1 MLGIDGKSVRSE
13 MNEKNKNHETYFVPG
28 LFRGLRVLEILA
40 EAEHP
45 MTVSEIGRKMD
56 LSRSSVFRLVYTLK
70 HMGFVEDADGG
81 HSIKLGPRVLNLG
94 FSYLSGQS
102 LIQTA
107 RPVLEALTE
116 ETGISS
122 HLAILE
128 STEVLFLDCVQSRLG
143 YLSNVNVGHRVPAY
157 ASPLG
162 WHLLSDLADDEI
174 HSMFAN
180 IAMRPLTELTPLD
193 SDALCKAVRQA
204 EARRTVVSHGIAEA
218 GGRSVSAPVRD
229 AEGRVVAAI
238 DISGPQSVFRD
249 DAFDSLYV
257 PAVQSAAASLS
268 LRLGYPPRSAGKLL

>member
-1 MLGIDGKSVRSE
+1 MS
-13 MNEKNKNHETYFVPG
+13 EKNRNHETYFVPG

-40 EAEHP
+40 EAEQP
-45 MTVSEIGRKMD
+45 MSVSDIGRKMD

-70 HMGFVEDADGG
+70 HMGFIEEADGG
-81 HSIKLGPRVLNLG
+81 HDIKLGPRVLNLG

-128 STEVLFLDCVQSRLG
+128 STEVLFLDCIQSRLG

-162 WHLLSDLADDEI
+162 WHLLSDLSDGEI
-174 HSMFAN
+174 HTMFAHT
-180 IAMRPLTELTPLD
+180 AMRPLTELTPLD
-193 SDALCKAVRQA
+193 ADSLCEAVRKA
-204 EARRTVVSHGIAEA
+204 KARGTVISHGIAEA
-218 GGRSVSAPVRD
+218 GGRSVSAPARD

-238 DISGPQSVFRD
+238 DISGPQSVFRE
-249 DAFDSLYV
+249 DAFEALYV
-257 PAVQSAAASLS
+257 PAVQTAAANLS
-268 LRLGYPPRSAGKLL
+268 MRLGCPAHLTKDVTGDGENSWLR

>member
-1 MLGIDGKSVRSE
+1 M
-13 MNEKNKNHETYFVPG
+13 NKNHETYFVPG

-40 EAEHP
+40 EAEHSLS
-45 MTVSEIGRKMD
+45 VSEIGRKME

-70 HMGFVEDADGG
+70 QMGFVEDADGG

-162 WHLLSDLADDEI
+162 WHLLSDLSDEEI
-174 HSMFAN
+174 RVMFEN
-180 IAMRPLTELTPLD
+180 TTMRPLTKLTPRD
-193 SDALCKAVRQA
+193 HDALCEAVRKA
-204 EARRTVVSHGIAEA
+204 EARRTVISHGIAEA

-229 AEGRVVAAI
+229 KEGRVVAAI
-238 DISGPQSVFRD
+238 DISGPESVFRED
-249 DAFDSLYV
+249 EFESRYV
-257 PAVQSAAASLS
+257 PAV
-268 LRLGYPPRSAGKLL
+268 RSASARLSTNLGFRAS

>member
-1 MLGIDGKSVRSE
+1 MS
-13 MNEKNKNHETYFVPG
+13 EKNKNHEAYFVPG

-45 MTVSEIGRKMD
+45 MSISEIGRKMG
-56 LSRSSVFRLVYTLK
+56 LSRSSTFRLVYTLK
-70 HMGFVEDADGG
+70 HMGFVEEADGG
-81 HSIKLGPRVLNLG
+81 HSLKLGARVLNLG

-143 YLSNVNVGHRVPAY
+143 YLSNVNVGHRIPAY

-162 WHLLSDLADDEI
+162 WHLLSDLTDTKIRA
-174 HSMFAN
+174 MFESTT
-180 IAMRPLTELTPLD
+180 MRQMTELTPPD
-193 SDALCKAVRQA
+193 SKALCAAVREA
-204 EARRTVVSHGIAEA
+204 EARGTVISHGIAEA

-229 AEGRVVAAI
+229 RDGEVVAAI
-238 DISGPQSVFRD
+238 DISGPESVFHESDFETR
-249 DAFDSLYV
+249 YV
-257 PAVQSAAASLS
+257 PAVEKASATLS
-268 LRLGYPPRSAGKLL
+268 GHLGYQDGRTKS

>member
-1 MLGIDGKSVRSE
+1 
-13 MNEKNKNHETYFVPG
+13 MNETSKNHEVYFVPG

-45 MTVSEIGRKMD
+45 MSVSEIGRKID

-70 HMGFVEDADGG
+70 HMGFVEEADAG

-162 WHLLSDLADDEI
+162 WHLLSGRSNEEI
-174 HSMFAN
+174 RSMFAN
-180 IAMRPLTELTPLD
+180 VAMRPLTDRTPLD
-193 SDALCKAVRQA
+193 VDSLCVAVREA
-204 EARRTVVSHGIAEA
+204 ESQRTVISHGIAEA
-218 GGRSVSAPVRD
+218 GGRSVSSPVWNAD
-229 AEGRVVAAI
+229 ARIVAAI

-249 DAFDSLYV
+249 AAFEALYV
-257 PAVQSAAASLS
+257 PAVRAAASELS
-268 LRLGYPPRSAGKLL
+268 LRLGYHSASN

>member
-1 MLGIDGKSVRSE
+1 
-13 MNEKNKNHETYFVPG
+13 MNEQHKNHETYFVPG

-40 EAEHP
+40 KAEHP
-45 MTVSEIGRKMD
+45 MNVSEIGREMD
-56 LSRSSVFRLVYTLK
+56 LSRSSVFRLVYTLR

-81 HSIKLGPRVLNLG
+81 HSVTLGPRVLNLG

-107 RPVLEALTE
+107 RPVLEELTE

-162 WHLLSDLADDEI
+162 WHLLSDFSDEEI
-174 HSMFAN
+174 RSMFADT
-180 IAMRPLTELTPLD
+180 AMRPLTDLTPLD
-193 SDALCKAVRQA
+193 SDSLCSAVRTA
-204 EARRTVVSHGIAEA
+204 EARETVVSHGIAEA
-218 GGRSVSAPVRD
+218 GGRSVSVPVRG
-229 AEGRVVAAI
+229 AEGRVLAAI
-238 DISGPQSVFRD
+238 DVSGPESVFRE
-249 DAFDSLYV
+249 DAFESHYV
-257 PAVQSAAASLS
+257 PAVKKAGAHLS
-268 LRLGYPPRSAGKLL
+268 MRLGFQAD